1 MKSEKKS
8 RLMTGGFLFLIF
20 FLVISVPAFLASPA
34 LVWADCS
41 DVDGDGYGVGPDCL
55 GPDCNDNDASIHPG
69 ALEKCDGIDNNC
81 NGQIDEGFLLGRE
94 STASATND
102 CGDGIDNDGDGLIDD
117 NDPQCQAGY
126 CDAYYPPGCTPGPG
140 VECCATR
147 SYNRCTADGSGV
159 ECTPVPDALLKKPK
173 PEKAPTPG
181 DLYNTS
187 CHDSV
192 DNDCDG
198 LVDFADPACQ
208 RTDEAGL
215 CNGLDDDNDGQIDE
229 DFPGKGDPCTV
240 GVGFCERTGI
250 IVCKKDGTGTECNV
264 IPGPKSAENTPG
276 TGKCVDGID
285 NDCDGLVDLAD
296 PGCQT
301 AEVCDGLDND
311 GDGFVDEGF
320 NVGQPCSV
328 GAGDCKSDGVFVCR
342 ADKTGTVCD
351 AAPQLGTP
359 EGPAGVTCADGI
371 DNDCDGLIDLADP
384 DCASA
389 DLVVSCAL
397 IPLKEKPGVPHT
409 DCEGRFQVQFSS
421 NAPKPEMVKAEML
434 ALDANGNILG
444 SLPVKNGGLVHLN
457 SRIDPADFKFDMN
470 GKYLDD
476 FAPVPLLKVTANT
489 GQRVEYAYCSH
500 IPYLDV
506 IKPSGE
512 VVSSTEGSVVEV
524 LVAIP
529 RVDPTTLS
537 VKVDCVDILDALG
550 IDPANDFPGG
560 PFGGIVDIHGY
571 PVTVDELIVQT
582 SPFNILGSNTL
593 TMNLKNLRAGGHI
606 VVVDGE
612 PLASAV
618 PSPISAQCDRD
629 DILDKGTVSV
639 FGIEITSPT
648 EGSVTNA
655 VPTPVIGQVRSG
667 RQIASAMVQGLAVD
681 VSGQV
686 FTPGDGECSA
696 DGYVQ
701 PFNVS
706 LPQTNL
712 SLGPQLGT
720 FDLGQNDLN
729 AGAEDDQGHLAFA
742 TRRFTIGETL
752 APKQTA
758 ALQSFQGMPL
768 AAPILYGPAL
778 EKLNN
783 AIVFG
788 VSKDAMNKYF
798 SSTCSQATDKLEGKL
813 KEILV
818 NAALPSKEIDLP
830 WPLCNPDTS
839 FDVPCSDDS
848 VNFNGALT
856 CTATPEDGQV
866 KVTMGIPE
874 TTAKIVVDGYCYCC
888 GICFV
893 EIILDMDAEATI
905 KNTFINFNITEELAK
920 VGGESP
926 ADYIDDGATVDVVI
940 SRDDNNLNCI
950 EFWLG
955 TLVLGPVGGL
965 ILELWDPLTGVVTNA
980 IDGQVFSKDIKE
992 ALKNS
997 DKDPLSVQKVE
1008 LNEDQVALVSKLKL
1022 VQEMTDIKI
1031 TSGGLTGTLSGE
1043 VDLTTPPNSEVG
1055 DIEATA
1061 TDAPIPTWPVSGAQ
1075 DVFFVVS
1082 DDLFGLLF
1090 AGLTAQGAL
1099 QTECEPSGLTVNNFL
1114 PANCD
1119 TLDTPLKRG
1128 KCKGAKGVDCSSLPV
1143 GEKTP
1148 CDNAKA
1154 DFSNNN
1160 ITTNTNVLFC
1170 ARKGIA
1176 PRLLIEDNATTSDAV
1191 EGRLHM
1197 NDLKVTAVLDKNND
1211 NQLGGA
1217 FATAPGCFDLVSD
1230 KTKDCRWGAG
1240 CFDFDLATDLTL
1252 QMANGKPLIVPT
1264 VGGVVGDPA
1273 GALCGGDQSFGGIG
1287 DLLSQAGA
1295 SDPITVIE
1303 ANLSSLS
1310 SVFQTDGLDLGGF
1323 VQFTGTPKL
1332 IAIETAVQP
1341 DCPTCQEYIGITGN
1355 IEPHSRENLCNGL
1368 DDDGDGQVDEG
1379 FDVGGDCYK
1388 GADSNT
1394 STCFPMGKKVC
1405 SPDQTGIICQ

>member
-1 MKSEKKS
+1 MKSKKKS
-8 RLMTGGFLFLIF
+8 RLMIRGFIFLLFS
-20 FLVISVPAFLASPA
+20 LVICVPAFLASPA
-34 LVWADCS
+34 QVWAAEGDTPELCNGIDD
-41 DVDGDGYGVGPDCL
+41 DVDG
-55 GPDCNDNDASIHPG
+55 A
-69 ALEKCDGIDNNC
+69 
-81 NGQIDEGFLLGRE
+81 IDEGFPVGRE

-102 CGDGIDNDGDGLIDD
+102 CNDGIDNDGDGLIDD

-126 CDAYYPPGCTPGPG
+126 CYAYYPPGCTPGPG

-159 ECTPVPDALLKKPK
+159 ECTPVPNDVVKKPS
-173 PEKAPTPG
+173 PEKAASPG
-181 DLYNTS
+181 DLYNNT
-187 CHDSV
+187 CRDGK

-198 LVDFADPACQ
+198 FIDFADPACQ

-215 CNGLDDDNDGQIDE
+215 CNGLDDDNDGQADE
-229 DFPGKGDPCTV
+229 DFLGLGDLCTV
-240 GVGFCERTGI
+240 GDGFCLRSGT
-250 IVCKKDGTGTECNV
+250 IVCTTDGSSTECSV
-264 IPGPKSAENTPG
+264 IPGPKSVENTPG
-276 TGKCVDGID
+276 TGHCVDGVD
-285 NDCDGLVDLAD
+285 NDCDGKVDLDD
-296 PGCQT
+296 PNCQT
-301 AEVCDGLDND
+301 AEVCDGLDNN
-311 GDGFVDEGF
+311 GNGLADEGF
-320 NVGQPCSV
+320 NLGQLCSV
-328 GAGDCKSDGVFVCR
+328 GEGDCTSVGVYVCS
-342 ADKTGTVCD
+342 ADKTGIVCN

-359 EGPAGVTCADGI
+359 EGPAGITCADGI

-389 DLVVSCAL
+389 GLTASCAL

-409 DCEGRFQVQFSS
+409 DCEGRFTIQFSS
-421 NAPKPEMVKAEML
+421 NAPKPEMVTAEML
-434 ALDANGNILG
+434 ALDANGSLLG
-444 SLPVKNGGLVHLN
+444 SLPVKNGKLVHLA
-457 SRIDPADFKFDMN
+457 SRIDAYKLDTN
-470 GKYLDD
+470 GKYLDV

-489 GQRVEYAYCSH
+489 GQRVEYAYCSP

-506 IKPSGE
+506 IKPSGD

-537 VKVDCVDILDALG
+537 VKVDCVDILSALG
-550 IDPANDFPGG
+550 IDPASDFPGG

-571 PVTVDELIVQT
+571 PVTVSELIVQT

-593 TMNLKNLRAGGHI
+593 TMQLENLRAGGHI
-606 VVVDGE
+606 VLVDGE
-612 PLASAV
+612 PLSSAV
-618 PSPISAQCDRD
+618 PSPISAECHRD

-667 RQIASAMVQGLAVD
+667 RQIAGASVQGLAVD
-681 VSGQV
+681 VSIGQV

-696 DGYVQ
+696 DEYVL
-701 PFNVS
+701 PINVTRGR
-706 LPQTNL
+706 TNL
-712 SLGPQLGT
+712 SFDLQPGIGT

-758 ALQSFQGMPL
+758 AFRSFRGMPL
-768 AAPILYGPAL
+768 ASPILYGPAL
-778 EKLNN
+778 EELNN

-788 VSKDAMNKYF
+788 VSANAMNKYF
-798 SSTCSQATDKLEGKL
+798 SSTCSQATDKLESKL
-813 KEILV
+813 REILV
-818 NAALPSKEIDLP
+818 NATLPSKEIDLP
-830 WPLCNPDTS
+830 WPLCDPTANL
-839 FDVPCSDDS
+839 DVYCSDDS
-848 VNFNGALT
+848 VRYTGTLN

-866 KVTMGIPE
+866 KVSVGIPE
-874 TTAKIVVDGYCYCC
+874 TTVKFGVWGSCWCC

-905 KNTFINFNITEELAK
+905 TNTFINFNITEELAK

-926 ADYIDDGATVDVVI
+926 ADYLDDGATVNVVI
-940 SRDDNNLNCI
+940 TRDDSDLNCI

-955 TLVLGPVGGL
+955 TLVLGPIGGI
-965 ILELWDPLTGVVTNA
+965 ILEFWDPLTGIVSDY

-997 DKDPLSVQKVE
+997 DKDPLSVQKIE
-1008 LNEDQVALVSKLKL
+1008 LNEDQVALVSKLQL

-1055 DIEATA
+1055 NVEATA
-1061 TDAPIPTWPVSGAQ
+1061 TDAPIPTMPVSGAQ
-1075 DVFFVVS
+1075 DVFLAVS

-1114 PANCD
+1114 PDNCD

-1128 KCKGAKGVDCSSLPV
+1128 KCKGAKGYDCSSLPV
-1143 GEKTP
+1143 GEKTS

-1170 ARKGIA
+1170 ARRGIA
-1176 PRLLIEDNATTSDAV
+1176 PRLLIEDDTTTSDAV
-1191 EGRLHM
+1191 EARLHM

-1211 NQLGGA
+1211 NQLGGTFVTTSQC
-1217 FATAPGCFDLVSD
+1217 FALASD
-1230 KTKDCRWGAG
+1230 KTSDCRWGAG
-1240 CFDFDLATDLTL
+1240 CFDFDLATDMTL

-1295 SDPITVIE
+1295 SDPLTVIE
-1303 ANLSSLS
+1303 ANLTSLS

-1332 IAIETAVQP
+1332 IAIETADQS
-1341 DCPTCQEYIGITGN
+1341 DCPTCQEYIGVTGN
-1355 IEPHSRENLCNGL
+1355 IEPHPRESLCNGL
-1368 DDDGDGQVDEG
+1368 DDDGDGDIDEG

-1388 GADSNT
+1388 AASPHV
-1394 STCFPMGKKVC
+1394 STCFPMGIKAC
-1405 SPDQTGIICQ
+1405 SDDQTGIICQ

>member
-1 MKSEKKS
+1 MKSEKKN
-8 RLMTGGFLFLIF
+8 RLLIGGGFILILFS
-20 FLVISVPAFLASPA
+20 LVISVPAFLASPA
-34 LVWADCS
+34 QVWAA
-41 DVDGDGYGVGPDCL
+41 DGDTPEL
-55 GPDCNDNDASIHPG
+55 CN
-69 ALEKCDGIDNNC
+69 GIDD
-81 NGQIDEGFLLGRE
+81 NGNGAIDEGFPPVGRE
-94 STASATND
+94 STASTTYD
-102 CGDGIDNDGDGLIDD
+102 CDDGMDNDGDGLFD
-117 NDPQCQAGY
+117 NDDPQCQAAY
-126 CDAYYPPGCTPGPG
+126 CYIYRPTGCTPGPG

-159 ECTPVPDALLKKPK
+159 ECTPLPENVLKKPK
-173 PEKAPTPG
+173 PEKAPSPG
-181 DLYNTS
+181 DLYNTT
-187 CHDSV
+187 CHDGL

-208 RTDEAGL
+208 KTDEAGL
-215 CNGLDDDNDGQIDE
+215 CNGLDDDNDVQVDE
-229 DFPGKGDPCTV
+229 DFLGLGDLCTV
-240 GVGFCERTGI
+240 GVGFCERQGTM
-250 IVCKKDGTGTECNV
+250 VCNKAGNGTECSV
-264 IPGPKSAENTPG
+264 IPGPKSVENTPG

-285 NDCDGLVDLAD
+285 NNCDGKVDLDD
-296 PGCQT
+296 PNCQT
-301 AEVCDGLDND
+301 AEICDGLDNN
-311 GDGFVDEGF
+311 GNGLVDETF
-320 NVGQPCSV
+320 ANLGQPCSV
-328 GAGDCKSDGVFVCR
+328 GVGECASAGAFICS
-342 ADKTGTVCD
+342 ADKTGTLCN
-351 AAPQLGTP
+351 AAPKLGTP

-371 DNDCDGLIDLADP
+371 DNDCDGLTDLADP

-389 DLVVSCAL
+389 GLDVSCAL

-409 DCEGRFQVQFSS
+409 DCEGRFTIQFKS

-434 ALDANGNILG
+434 AVDANGTILG
-444 SLPVKNGGLVHLN
+444 SLPVRNGTLVHLN
-457 SRIDPADFKFDMN
+457 SRIDPTNYKLDTN
-470 GKYLDD
+470 GKYLDV

-489 GQRVEYAYCSH
+489 GQRVEYAYCSP

-506 IKPSGE
+506 IKPSGD
-512 VVSSTEGSVVEV
+512 VVSSTEGSAVEV
-524 LVAIP
+524 VVAIP
-529 RVDPTTLS
+529 RVDAKTLS
-537 VKVDCVDILDALG
+537 VKVDCVDILSALG
-550 IDPANDFPGG
+550 IDPASDLPGG

-571 PVTVDELIVQT
+571 PVTVSELIVQT
-582 SPFNILGSNTL
+582 SPFNTLGSNTL
-593 TMNLKNLRAGGHI
+593 TMQLENLRAGGHI
-606 VVVDGE
+606 VLVDGE
-612 PLASAV
+612 PLSSAV
-618 PSPISAQCDRD
+618 PSPISAECHRD
-629 DILDKGTVSV
+629 DILDTGTVSV
-639 FGIEITSPT
+639 FGIEVTSPT
-648 EGSVTNA
+648 EGSVTNT

-667 RQIASAMVQGLAVD
+667 RQIAGASVQGLAVD
-681 VSGQV
+681 VSIGQV

-696 DGYVQ
+696 DEYVL
-701 PFNVS
+701 PINVTRG
-706 LPQTNL
+706 QTNL

-729 AGAEDDQGHLAFA
+729 AGAEDDQGNLAFA

-758 ALQSFQGMPL
+758 AFQGMPL

-788 VSKDAMNKYF
+788 VSADAMNTYF
-798 SSTCSQATDKLEGKL
+798 NSTCSQATNKLESKM
-813 KEILV
+813 KETMV
-818 NAALPSKEIDLP
+818 NTTFPEKDIDLP
-830 WPLCNPDTS
+830 WYIPVCEPTAN
-839 FDVPCSDDS
+839 FDVRCADDS
-848 VNFNGALT
+848 LHFNGALS
-856 CTATPEDGQV
+856 CSATPEEGQV
-866 KVTMGIPE
+866 KVSVGLPDTTMKFFVG
-874 TTAKIVVDGYCYCC
+874 GGCC
-888 GICFV
+888 TCWSIFCLSEV
-893 EIILDMDAEATI
+893 ILDMDAEATI
-905 KNTFINFNITEELAK
+905 KNTSITFNITEELAK

-926 ADYIDDGATVDVVI
+926 ADYIDDGATVEVKI
-940 SRDDNNLNCI
+940 SRDDNDVNCLSA
-950 EFWLG
+950 WVGAVLG
-955 TLVLGPVGGL
+955 CLVGSIGGPVGCVAGGAIGAA
-965 ILELWDPLTGVVTNA
+965 ILELTDPVTGILHSV
-980 IDGQVFSKDIKE
+980 IDGNVFSKDIKD

-997 DKDPLSVQKVE
+997 DKDPLSVQKIE
-1008 LNEDQVALVSKLKL
+1008 LNEDQVALVSKLQL
-1022 VQEMTDIKI
+1022 VQELTDIQI
-1031 TSGGLTGTLSGE
+1031 TTGGLTGTLSGE

-1061 TDAPIPTWPVSGAQ
+1061 TDAPIPTLPFSGAQ
-1075 DVFFVVS
+1075 DVFLAVS

-1128 KCKGAKGVDCSSLPV
+1128 KCKGAKGSNCSTLPV

-1170 ARKGIA
+1170 ARQGIA
-1176 PRLLIEDNATTSDAV
+1176 PRLLIEDDTITSDAV
-1191 EGRLHM
+1191 EARLHM

-1217 FATAPGCFDLVSD
+1217 FVTTPQCFALASD
-1230 KTKDCRWGAG
+1230 KTSDCRWGAG

-1303 ANLSSLS
+1303 ANLTSLS

-1332 IAIETAVQP
+1332 IAIETAVQS

-1355 IEPHSRENLCNGL
+1355 IEPQPRESLCNGL
-1368 DDDGDGQVDEG
+1368 DDDGDGKIDEG

-1388 GADSNT
+1388 GADSST
-1394 STCFPMGKKVC
+1394 STCFPAGTKVC